1 MYEQQ
6 CSSTTCHSV
15 LFQFRQ
21 VAYSVACEDIVPYTH
36 RKMLIIM
43 NPKLLVSLACVLS
56 VTAALVFLPRQSHT
70 QSNGPVNSVGRTLP
84 ADAASIERQ
93 VVRFMSPEPRSLD
106 SSINDYDTESTII
119 PFDPLLRRDE
129 HWVPGPGAADS
140 FDSSEDGTIW
150 TFQLR
155 PGAKWSDGRPVTAHD
170 FVYSYR
176 RMVDPAEANPYG
188 GFYYDIKNAQAINR
202 GDITDLSELGIR
214 AEDDLTLTIETEK
227 AAPYLPYIVSFGN
240 AFPVPKWQV
249 EKYDRKWTLLEN
261 IVSNSGFKLGEWV
274 NGSHMTFVPDPNYNG
289 PHKPYLEKV
298 IHPFREAAT
307 ATILPYENNEVDIEI
322 VDITDLDRIEKD
334 PALSRD
340 LVKVAARGSW
350 YMFFKTKQP
359 PFDDIRVREAFTRAI
374 NREAICEIILR
385 GTAVPG
391 YSMIPPEFGE
401 YSGDDLKS
409 LQDFEPD
416 TGKRLMREAGFP
428 NGRGFPRQE
437 MWLRAPSP
445 TINLVGQAITSMLK
459 ENLGVDVTI
468 RSADRT
474 MYMNDLY
481 NWRMNLGFIVF
492 YADYLD
498 PRNMLDMI
506 WHSQSKGFS
515 RSDWS
520 NGDFD
525 RLVEE
530 AAAELDTGR
539 RGQLYRQ
546 AERIMVEDYAGA
558 FLYHPVNLELRKP
571 WIRGYSVNPNGISGA
586 IDYTKIYVSNER

>member
-1 MYEQQ
+1 
-6 CSSTTCHSV
+6 
-15 LFQFRQ
+15 
-21 VAYSVACEDIVPYTH
+21 
-36 RKMLIIM
+36 
-43 NPKLLVSLACVLS
+43 
-56 VTAALVFLPRQSHT
+56 
-70 QSNGPVNSVGRTLP
+70 
-84 ADAASIERQ
+84 
-93 VVRFMSPEPRSLD
+93 MSPEPRSLD

-140 FDSSEDGTIW
+140 FESSEDGKIW

-176 RMVDPAEANPYG
+176 RMIDPEEANPYG

-202 GDITDLSELGIR
+202 GDIADLSELGIR
-214 AEDDLTLTIETEK
+214 AVDDLTLVIETEK

-274 NGSHMTFVPDPNYNG
+274 NGSYMTFVPDPNYNG

-298 IHPFREAAT
+298 IHPFREAST

-334 PALSRD
+334 PDLSRD

-350 YMFFKTKQP
+350 YLFFKTKQP
-359 PFDDIRVREAFTRAI
+359 PFDDIRVREALARAI
-374 NREAICEIILR
+374 NREAICRIILR

-409 LQDFEPD
+409 LQNFEPD

-445 TINLVGQAITSMLK
+445 TINLVGQAITNMLK
-459 ENLGVDVTI
+459 ENLGIDITI

-506 WHSQSKGFS
+506 WHSQAKGYS

-520 NGDFD
+520 NTDFD

-530 AAAELDTGR
+530 AAAELDMGR

-571 WIRGYSVNPNGISGA
+571 WIRGYSTNPSGISGS
-586 IDYTKIYVSNER
+586 IDYTQIYVSNEP